1 MRRGAARRAGQ
12 WGSTHIHSA
21 IDCPCCWSQSLLRM
35 VFVNARVAFI
45 GDSHFRRFQ
54 DDLERELGYPNVVY
68 RKTQGGRRIAYL
80 PDWINLE
87 EMKHRNVQYVFLWVG
102 GNDLD
107 VGEESYKEPGYD
119 LIDFVYSCRRKG
131 FTTYAISQLTNRP
144 SAWHTTPEIF
154 NFRSEKLNKFVHKKL
169 RRYHVNLPKCV
180 LGDHAFRDDGCH
192 LTDYYYE
199 RVAIFVASK
208 LHAREA

>member
-1 MRRGAARRAGQ
+1 
-12 WGSTHIHSA
+12 
-21 IDCPCCWSQSLLRM
+21 M

-119 LIDFVYSCRRKG
+119 LIDFVYSCRRKR

-144 SAWHTTPEIF
+144 SAWHTTPE
-154 NFRSEKLNKFVHKKL
+154 KF
-169 RRYHVNLPKCV
+169 
-180 LGDHAFRDDGCH
+180 
-192 LTDYYYE
+192 
-199 RVAIFVASK
+199 
-208 LHAREA
+208 